1 MARSDKSSADRL
13 KGDTHRGRDRE
24 QTVMEEN
31 AVRRA
36 AETLLTEHRMRAR
49 FKTLNPCFGIS
60 SLSDAYDIQD
70 RYVALLRAG
79 EGEPIGYKVGLTS
92 SAMQTFCGIDH
103 PLAGVVLANRVR
115 LSGETVDCRAYG
127 RLGLEFEIAVCLKS
141 DLPAEVGTPGA
152 VAPYVD
158 GVCAAIELVDD
169 RAADYGNLDV
179 RSLVADNAW
188 NVGIVLSQFV
198 ATWPDL
204 GAVPGTALKDGAP
217 VGEGHGRDI
226 LGHPF
231 NSVAWLNAH
240 LASRG
245 GGLRKGQ
252 IIMTGSVMKT
262 AFPTEPARYQFD
274 VTGLGTVAVNV
285 VA

>member
-1 MARSDKSSADRL
+1 M
-13 KGDTHRGRDRE
+13 
-24 QTVMEEN
+24 VMQET

-36 AETLLTEHRMRAR
+36 AETLFTEHRTRAR
-49 FKTLNPCFGIS
+49 FKPLDPGYGIS

-92 SAMQTFCGIDH
+92 RAMQTFCGIDH
-103 PLAGVVLANRVR
+103 PVAGVVLANRVR
-115 LSGETVDCRAYG
+115 RSGEAVTGSAYG

-141 DLPAEVGTPGA
+141 DLPAEAATPGA
-152 VAPYVD
+152 VAPHVD

-179 RSLVADNAW
+179 RSLVADNSW
-188 NVGIVLSQFV
+188 NAGIVLSRF
-198 ATWPDL
+198 ATTWPDL
-204 GAVPGTALKDGAP
+204 GAVPGTATKDGAP
-217 VGEGHGRDI
+217 VGQGHGRDI

-245 GGLRKGQ
+245 GRLRKGQ

-262 AFPTEPARYQFD
+262 AFPTESARYRFD
-274 VTGLGTVAVNV
+274 LAGLGTVEVNV
-285 VA
+285 A